1 MKLKS
6 IDECVSSSKSSQV
19 DLDLKGNIEN
29 RDEEN
34 ESHISLGCFEKGLK
48 LESDEEEDSDKDWT
62 KSDEYESSEMSSECL
77 VDYFVDE
84 SSENSD
90 DGGEEGGY
98 SSYSDSE

>member
-1 MKLKS
+1 MKFKS
-6 IDECVSSSKSSQV
+6 IDECDSSSKSSRD

-48 LESDEEEDSDKDWT
+48 LTSDEEEDSDNDWE
-62 KSDEYESSEMSSECL
+62 KSDDYESSEMSSECF
-77 VDYFVDE
+77 VDYDEVE

-90 DGGEEGGY
+90 ESGEEGGY
-98 SSYSDSE
+98 SSFNDSE